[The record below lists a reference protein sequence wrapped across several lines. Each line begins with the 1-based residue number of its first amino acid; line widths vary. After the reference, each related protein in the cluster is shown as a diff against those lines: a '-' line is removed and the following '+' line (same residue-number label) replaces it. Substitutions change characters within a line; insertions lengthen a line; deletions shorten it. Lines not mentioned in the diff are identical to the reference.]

1 MNKQRIRLI
10 QEQYPPGTRIQLD
23 SMSDNPCPIPA
34 GTKGTV
40 RMVNDMGTLHCEFDS
55 VSHLILII
63 KLLSRNNQGLPEKEA
78 QGFDGFGQNR
88 QGCYQPNLGL
98 PIFAVIMFVVYFI
111 SVTTVGTWV
120 TDWTNDGLFGDG
132 FHLFGIGS
140 TEYDEATSAYAEENI
155 FTDNVL
161 VLAQS
166 AAEAG
171 VVGAEDV
178 LGAIDET
185 DFGAFDEALGSYG
198 DSLAEAGFDGRDL

>member
-1 MNKQRIRLI
+1 
-10 QEQYPPGTRIQLD
+10 
-23 SMSDNPCPIPA
+23 
-34 GTKGTV
+34 
-40 RMVNDMGTLHCEFDS
+40 
-55 VSHLILII
+55 
-63 KLLSRNNQGLPEKEA
+63 
-78 QGFDGFGQNR
+78 
-88 QGCYQPNLGL
+88 
-98 PIFAVIMFVVYFI
+98 MFIVYFI